1 MERPQHLSSF
11 NPIAILVVILFH
23 LVGLIGLLIPSLQHL
38 FLLLVPFHL
47 GLMMVILMLTH
58 RPLNDHFIVF
68 ILTVITLSSLAEWVG
83 IHTSLLFGHYAYGN
97 TLGFKLNGV
106 PLIIGINWF
115 LLIYSTGVTMQ
126 RSPIKS
132 KWLRLLT
139 GAAILVLLDLLIEP
153 VAIRFNYWH
162 WAGSIVPISAGFYS
176 AQYCCWYLNNLT
188 LPGKAALV
196 LRYWL
201 VNLYFLVCCWLVRLF
216 SWVYLIQIF
225 DLTPSTIYF
234 RCFFYNIKL
243 ALIIIVLYCRYFF
256 NTKSFF

>member
-11 NPIAILVVILFH
+11 NPIAIIVVILFH

-83 IHTSLLFGHYAYGN
+83 IHTSLLFGHYAYGA
-97 TLGFKLNGV
+97 TLGFKVTGV

-126 RSPIKS
+126 RSPFKS
-132 KWLRLLT
+132 KWLRLIL
-139 GAAILVLLDLLIEP
+139 GALILVILDLLIEP

-162 WAGSIVPISAGFYS
+162 WAGGIVPITNYISWFLLSAV
-176 AQYCCWYLNNLT
+176 LL
-188 LPGKAALV
+188 LV
-196 LRYWL
+196 FEQFNFTRQSRVAPVLL
-201 VNLYFLVCCWLVRLF
+201 VSQFVFFGVLLV
-216 SWVYLIQIF
+216 S
-225 DLTPSTIYF
+225 S
-234 RCFFYNIKL
+234 
-243 ALIIIVLYCRYFF
+243 II
-256 NTKSFF
+256 